1 MDREAWHY
9 SPWGCKELDA
19 TERLT
24 HPLSS
29 LTSRS
34 GWPPLFR
41 GLPSSTDMLAK
52 LSFCPAAPI
61 FLSLRLPSLFII
73 LSLLFLG
80 RVGAALDLHCCSWG
94 LSSDKRGLLFVAVPK
109 LLTAVTSHVGE
120 CQRVSVV
127 AARRLGICS
136 PRAGAQKL
144 RHTAIVARW
153 MWNLPRPGVK
163 PMSPALA
170 GEFLPTVPPG
180 KSLPTQS
187 RIMTMRTEGLNL
199 NNFAWK

>member
-1 MDREAWHY
+1 MDREAWRY

-24 HPLSS
+24 HPLYF

-61 FLSLRLPSLFII
+61 FLSLCLPSLFII

-80 RVGAALDLHCCSWG
+80 RVGAALDLHCCSWA
-94 LSSDKRGLLFVAVPK
+94 LSGCDKRGLLFVAVPK

-120 CQRVSVV
+120 CQRISVV
-127 AARRLGICS
+127 AARRLGIYS

-144 RHTAIVARW
+144 WHTAIGARW

-163 PMSPALA
+163 PVSPALA
-170 GEFLPTVPPG
+170 GGFLPTVPPG

-187 RIMTMRTEGLNL
+187 RIMTMRTEGLT
-199 NNFAWK
+199 